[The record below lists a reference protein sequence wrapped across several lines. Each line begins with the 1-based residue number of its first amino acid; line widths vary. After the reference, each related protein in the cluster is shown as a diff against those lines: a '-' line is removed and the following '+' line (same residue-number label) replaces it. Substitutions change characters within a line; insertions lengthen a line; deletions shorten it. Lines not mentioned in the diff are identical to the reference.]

1 MINNLYLIILILI
14 IYLLLFKFRRII
26 REKMNWLSCNLQYF
40 FNKSKTSNIT
50 VNQVKY
56 NVYNYNLY
64 NSFLLNENN
73 DLFLYNNFK
82 EQFLKAKKIS
92 NEIKKEENIIN
103 LNFKEII
110 NIENFNNLFNPLK
123 IKSSYFDYNSSI
135 ISKVKKNNLTTEEIE
150 FNITN
155 LNLKFRILHIY
166 KGDRTNHKFGVI
178 CLSGSSSNY
187 LNLTDKNYK
196 DYSQNFPLKFAE
208 QNYSVLVPILPSKVN
223 LLNSLDILLR
233 KLNLTLLGFYQIINI
248 ILYDYAKNNLA
259 VKKIGYSGISLGS
272 HIPLITISLIKDV
285 HFYYSSC
292 GFKDLY
298 SDLFLNNTSPTPL
311 NFLIYD
317 FHKVFKKYNYFSII
331 SNIYK
336 GKIIIDIGIDDK
348 VTKNWK
354 KSVELIT
361 KSKKNILL
369 FMHKGGHQF
378 SNDFVFK
385 KSIKYIEQNEK

>member
-26 REKMNWLSCNLQYF
+26 RDKMNWLLCNLQYF
-40 FNKSKTSNIT
+40 FNKSKISNII

-56 NVYNYNLY
+56 KVYNYNLY

-82 EQFLKAKKIS
+82 EQFLKAKIS
-92 NEIKKEENIIN
+92 NEIKKEESIIN
-103 LNFKEII
+103 SNFKEII
-110 NIENFNNLFNPLK
+110 SIENFNNLYNPLK
-123 IKSSYFDYNSSI
+123 IKSSYFDYNASI
-135 ISKVKKNNLTTEEIE
+135 KSKVKKNNQTTEEIE

-155 LNLKFRILHIY
+155 LNLNFRILHIY
-166 KGDRTNHKFGVI
+166 KGKRTNHEFGVI

-187 LNLTDKNYK
+187 LNLTDKNYR
-196 DYSQNFPLKFAE
+196 DYSQNFPLKFAD

-223 LLNSLDILLR
+223 FLNALDLLLR

-248 ILYDYAKNNLA
+248 ILYDYAKNHLS

-292 GFKDLY
+292 GFKDLH
-298 SDLFLNNTSPTPL
+298 SDLFEDNTSTNPL

-317 FHKVFKKYNYFSII
+317 FYEVFKKYNYFSIL
-331 SNIYK
+331 SNIFK

-354 KSVELIT
+354 KSIELIT
-361 KSKKNILL
+361 KSKKNILIL
-369 FMHKGGHQF
+369 MHKGGHQF

-385 KSIKYIEQNEK
+385 RSIKYIEENEK